1 MRVFE
6 EKQWFN
12 QWWMQAINLS
22 LLGLL
27 FYFLYQWYVV
37 GENVDKVS
45 ANDYSGQALVI
56 VLLLLSI
63 GLIYLFRLKT
73 IIDERGIHYKFIPFH
88 KKIKTIIWEDLE
100 ICEVRKYNPL
110 SEYGGWGYKLHFG
123 GEGALNVRG
132 NMGIQL
138 KLKSGKKILL
148 GTQKPED
155 AQLVI
160 KRYFKG

>member
-12 QWWMQAINLS
+12 QWWMQMINLG

-27 FYFLYQWYVV
+27 YYFLYQWYVV
-37 GENVDKVS
+37 GVNVDKVA
-45 ANDYSGQALVI
+45 ANDYAGQVLVI
-56 VLLLLSI
+56 VLLLFSI
-63 GLIYLFRLKT
+63 GLIYIFRLRT
-73 IIDERGIHYKFIPFH
+73 TIDERGIHYRFLPFH
-88 KKIKTIIWEDLE
+88 KTTKTISWKDLE
-100 ICEVRKYNPL
+100 DCEVRKYSPL

-123 GEGALNVRG
+123 GNGALNVKG

-138 KLKSGKKILL
+138 KLKSGKQLL
-148 GTQKPED
+148 IGTQKPEE

-160 KRYFKG
+160 NRYYKK